1 MLDYATLDEFN
12 NGNKTCLWIL
22 KNNAIKILHCATQ
35 FRARPF
41 RKQSVA
47 NNVCN
52 TYYKYALFCH
62 IIHER
67 SS

>member
-1 MLDYATLDEFN
+1 MLDYTALDEFN
-12 NGNKTCLWIL
+12 NVNKTCLWIL
-22 KNNAIKILHCATQ
+22 KNNAI
-35 FRARPF
+35 

-47 NNVCN
+47 NNVYN
-52 TYYKYALFCH
+52 TYYKYPLFCH